1 MPLIKISESVAKNP
15 SLWFVSHDTC
25 AKVNTR
31 ITKKI
36 PLHNNPPYNNILRL
50 SVIPFTKTSAM
61 NTYKPG
67 HTHAIVQLVKN
78 FVNKLFQNPEVYPI
92 KYYKKNQRHKRNW
105 KSPMVK

>member
-1 MPLIKISESVAKNP
+1 
-15 SLWFVSHDTC
+15 
-25 AKVNTR
+25 
-31 ITKKI
+31 
-36 PLHNNPPYNNILRL
+36 
-50 SVIPFTKTSAM
+50 M

-67 HTHAIVQLVKN
+67 HTHPIVQLVKN